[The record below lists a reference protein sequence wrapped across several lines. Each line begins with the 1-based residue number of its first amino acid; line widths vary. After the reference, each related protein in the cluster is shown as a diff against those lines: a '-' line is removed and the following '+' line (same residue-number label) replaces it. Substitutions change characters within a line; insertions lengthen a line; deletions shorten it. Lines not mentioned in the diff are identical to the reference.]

1 MPENAADFDR
11 LTAEFDRPTLEQ
23 AQALRSG
30 SVAGMTASD
39 VKGYDARCRKI
50 MRLVKEI
57 SVLQKSQQV
66 QETA

>member
-11 LTAEFDRPTLEQ
+11 LTAEFDRLTLEQ

-30 SVAGMTASD
+30 SVAGMTAAD